1 MAGLYLGLMWLG
13 PVGAVFA
20 LLAVGMTTLLRPF
33 VAQER
38 GFYAKLEQ

>member
-13 PVGAVFA
+13 PIGAVFM
-20 LLAVGMTTLLRPF
+20 LLAIGMTTLLRPF